1 MTEKQ
6 VERIKNKIERYKKA
20 LAADKKY
27 WGGQYHDGGGIR
39 YLLPE
44 QFIKIKDFKGG
55 LRYFNWFEKNFPED
69 IGYPI
74 FLFEWTF
81 ILFKCNRLKQ
91 AEQKAHRTFLSNT
104 YLFHKFFGKE
114 LLPLDKSENSS
125 WELVSL
131 VDNFIYSSKDVAF
144 KEFANWLE
152 KVLNSRIFLDKANEF
167 VFIERELK
175 DEPVGQRRSEL
186 VEKSSKLR
194 YG

>member
-27 WGGQYHDGGGIR
+27 WGGQYNDGGGIR

-69 IGYPI
+69 IGYPV

-81 ILFKCNRLKQ
+81 ILFKCNRLQQ
-91 AEQKAHRTFLSNT
+91 AEQKAHRTLFSNT
-104 YLFHKFFGKE
+104 YLFDKFFGKE

-167 VFIERELK
+167 LFIERELK